1 MENTQPQK
9 EKSGEKPKN
18 KERKLKM
25 KKESKTDEEK
35 ANPDNPKNNDIA
47 NPVELNPKNVSSA
60 FSKADKKCNDKEKP
74 KDKGK
79 RRSRHEEEGRDFKC
93 ECGKAYLSETA
104 LTNHKIQKHDFHT
117 EKRGKGRPRKNPLD
131 TQKGLELQQ
140 LKYKQFFDNILRKPN
155 DKEPDIDACFLEIF
169 SNLKNTNYK
178 HFVAE
183 KNQIYLNLKR
193 HDFYNHTEKPTV
205 DEAFCLYLREFMQK
219 TNPDYFKFMILFCL
233 LFRESFVSSHKNLL
247 EDTENTLTPLELPN
261 HCNDFIT
268 FYMEPN
274 DFFKIHHVEEIFNI
288 IPHFCY
294 WLYSR
299 GFTTYR
305 ITLNNNPDRQ

>member
-1 MENTQPQK
+1 MENIQSLK
-9 EKSGEKPKN
+9 EKSGVKPKCREKKIN
-18 KERKLKM
+18 KTNDQKVEDE
-25 KKESKTDEEK
+25 KKTNESV
-35 ANPDNPKNNDIA
+35 KNKDSNSQNVDQ
-47 NPVELNPKNVSSA
+47 KNISSA
-60 FSKADKKCNDKEKP
+60 FSKADKKCNDEKGR
-74 KDKGK
+74 DKGK

-178 HFVAE
+178 HVIAE
-183 KNQIYLNLKR
+183 KNQIYLNLKS
-193 HDFYNHTEKPTV
+193 HDFYIQIDKPTV

-247 EDTENTLTPLELPN
+247 EDSENTLIPLELPN

-305 ITLNNNPDRQ
+305 ITLNNPDRP